1 MTERERMEAGEHQA
15 PARRRAVLITAL
27 GVVQILMWGSTFYLL
42 AVLAPAIV
50 AETGWPSRW
59 VIGGI
64 TIGLI
69 TAGLISPRVGRVI
82 DRRGGRPVLVF
93 SSIVTAC
100 GFVALALAWSL
111 PAYLL
116 AWVVLGIGMGA
127 GLYDAV
133 FAALGRLYGAD
144 ARSAITSLT
153 LFGGFGSTVCWPL
166 SAWLLATWDWRVTC
180 LVYAAIHLAVSLP
193 IHALLFPAAAA
204 PAQHRAAETVP
215 PAAPAPAL
223 SSAERIVFG
232 LLAGVQMLAQAIGAI
247 VIVYL
252 LVFLQARG
260 LTLTAAVA
268 LGTLFGPAQVG
279 ARVIERMFGARYHP
293 IWTMIAAA
301 ALMTLGLALLL
312 IDLPVVAAAVVV
324 YGAGYG
330 VTWIA
335 RGTLPLALFGPERY
349 PVLIGRLALPSIIA
363 PALAPAAGALMI
375 ERIGTS
381 ATIAVLT
388 AVALVNVGLVA
399 ALWLASRQQRA
410 TRS

>member
-1 MTERERMEAGEHQA
+1 MIERERIESGDQCESA
-15 PARRRAVLITAL
+15 PRRALLITAL
-27 GVVQILMWGSTFYLL
+27 GLVQILMWGSTFYLL

-50 AETGWPSRW
+50 AETGWPERW
-59 VIGGI
+59 VISGI
-64 TIGLI
+64 TVGLI
-69 TAGLISPRVGRVI
+69 TAGLISPRVGRAI

-93 SSIVTAC
+93 SSILTAC

-111 PAYLL
+111 PVYLL
-116 AWVVLGIGMGA
+116 AWVVLGIGMGT

-133 FAALGRLYGAD
+133 FAALGRLYGAG

-180 LVYAAIHLAVSLP
+180 LAYAAIHLAVSLP
-193 IHALLFPAAAA
+193 VHALMF
-204 PAQHRAAETVP
+204 
-215 PAAPAPAL
+215 PAAPARHRTDEAVKSAALAPAL
-223 SSAERIVFG
+223 AGMERVVFG

-260 LTLTAAVA
+260 LTLVSAVA

-279 ARVIERMFGARYHP
+279 ARIIERLFGANYHP

-301 ALMTLGLALLL
+301 ALMSLGLALLL
-312 IDLPVVAAAVVV
+312 IDLPVVAAAVVI

-375 ERIGTS
+375 ERVGVD

-388 AVALVNVGLVA
+388 AVALANVGLVA
-399 ALWLASRQQRA
+399 ALWAASRARRA
-410 TRS
+410 AQG

>member
-1 MTERERMEAGEHQA
+1 MSAQDSPEAPDDPA
-15 PARRRAVLITAL
+15 PARRRALLITAL

-93 SSIVTAC
+93 SSIVTGC

-116 AWVVLGIGMGA
+116 AWVVLGVGMGA

-144 ARSAITSLT
+144 ARGAITSLT

-180 LVYAAIHLAVSLP
+180 LVYAGIHLAVSLP
-193 IHALLFPAAAA
+193 IHALMFPAA
-204 PAQHRAAETVP
+204 PAQRRAAETVQP
-215 PAAPAPAL
+215 PGPVPAL
-223 SSAERIVFG
+223 SSAERVVFG

-410 TRS
+410 TRG